1 MIERNNFK
9 SNVMVVKIHHKYE
22 KQQKLQN
29 INKKK
34 KIIKKIQCSARKC
47 NIKKKEEK
55 VEKDLKLSK
64 LPSC

>member
-1 MIERNNFK
+1 M
-9 SNVMVVKIHHKYE
+9 KIHHKYE

-34 KIIKKIQCSARKC
+34 RT
-47 NIKKKEEK
+47 KKKFNAVQGNETLK
-55 VEKDLKLSK
+55 QKKNKKEKDLKLSK